1 MVSGRLV
8 LFCLSP
14 VISRGQLIVW
24 SDNLPSM
31 DNLDQIADGLR
42 SVLQS
47 TLREFIRS
55 REDRETLA
63 KVLGRTPGH
72 IKQMIYKGE
81 GGLDS
86 WVKAFAF
93 CYKFDRASLDGLKH
107 DLRKRRPIAE
117 SDTVW
122 FKIRD
127 QLGAD
132 EPDLVYLARC
142 AHEAYRIKRDLEDSI
157 GIKRSRRRTPINS
170 TKKE

>member
-1 MVSGRLV
+1 
-8 LFCLSP
+8 
-14 VISRGQLIVW
+14 
-24 SDNLPSM
+24 M

-42 SVLQS
+42 GVLQS

-55 REDRETLA
+55 KEDREALA

-107 DLRKRRPIAE
+107 DLRKKKPLSE
-117 SDTVW
+117 SDAVW

-132 EPDLVYLARC
+132 EADLVYLARC

-157 GIKRSRRRTPINS
+157 GIRRARKRLPIK
-170 TKKE
+170 TAKKD

>member
-1 MVSGRLV
+1 MG
-8 LFCLSP
+8 
-14 VISRGQLIVW
+14 W

-42 SVLQS
+42 SILQS

-107 DLRKRRPIAE
+107 DLRKRRPLAE

-157 GIKRSRRRTPINS
+157 GIRRSRRRTPIKS
-170 TKKE
+170 TQKE